1 MLSAQDISVSF
12 GGTILFES
20 LSFRIGAGDRVGLVG
35 KNGAGKST
43 LLKLIAQEQ
52 RPTTGDFALEKH
64 CSIGYLAQDIDFEEG
79 RTVLEESYQAFAELI
94 ALEKKQ
100 EQITNE
106 LLERTEYESEA
117 YASLLV
123 QQAET
128 GERYELLGGY
138 TYQAKVERVLKGL
151 GFLETDF
158 DRPTETFSG
167 GWRMRIELAKLLL
180 KDHDILLLDEPTNH
194 LDIDSIVWL
203 EQFLNKYKGA
213 VVLVSHDKMFLDQVT
228 NRTMEIIQRQLYDFK
243 KPYSK
248 YLEVRAELREKQLA
262 AQKNQE
268 KKIQQTEQL
277 IERFRAKAS
286 KASMAQSL
294 IKRLDKMDRIEI
306 DPEET
311 EAMKLH
317 FPVSKQ
323 PGKVVIETEGLSK
336 AYGDHQVLSEVDLLI
351 ERGSKIA
358 FVGQNGQGKSTLA
371 KILVG
376 ELTSKGHM
384 QLGHNV
390 ELGYFAQDQ
399 SQQLD
404 GSLTVLDSA
413 LDSATEENRKSVRDV
428 LGAFLFRGEDVDKK
442 VAVLSGGERNRL
454 ALCKLLL
461 QPFNVLVMDEPTN
474 HLDLQSKSVLK
485 EALRKFEGTLLLVS
499 HDRDFLQ
506 DLCDGVFE
514 FKNQKVKEYLGGIAD
529 YLEYKKLGSLK
540 ELEHGQPEKKE
551 KGTPSGNDYRN
562 QKQRK
567 KIQNKLSNVEREIKG
582 LETWIKDT
590 DVALEINYD
599 QTIQQADFFDIYHSR
614 KKSLETLYV
623 QWQELEEQLDTL
635 G

>member
-1 MLSAQDISVSF
+1 MLSAQDITVSF
-12 GGTILFES
+12 GGTVLFEN

-43 LLKLIAQEQ
+43 LLKLIAQKQ
-52 RPTTGDFALEKH
+52 RPTSGNFALERNN
-64 CSIGYLAQDIDFEEG
+64 SIGYLAQDIDFEKG
-79 RTVLEESYQAFAELI
+79 RTVLEESYQAFKEIITLEAKQEEITAELL
-94 ALEKKQ
+94 ARTDYESQ
-100 EQITNE
+100 AYME
-106 LLERTEYESEA
+106 LLN
-117 YASLLV
+117 
-123 QQAET
+123 QQAEV

-138 TYQAKVERVLKGL
+138 TYKATVERVLKGL
-151 GFLETDF
+151 GFNEFDF

-180 KDHDILLLDEPTNH
+180 MDHDILLLDEPTNH

-203 EQFLNKYKGA
+203 EDFLTKYKGA

-248 YLEVRAELREKQLA
+248 YMVLRAELREKQLA

-294 IKRLDKMDRIEI
+294 IKKLDKMDRIEV

-311 EAMKLH
+311 QTMKLH

-323 PGKVVIETEGLSK
+323 PGKVVIEAEGIGK
-336 AYGDHQVLSEVDLLI
+336 AYDDKQVLKEVDLLI

-358 FVGQNGQGKSTLA
+358 FVGQNGQGKTTLA
-371 KILVG
+371 KIIVG
-376 ELTSKGHM
+376 ELSKQGVLE
-384 QLGHNV
+384 LGHNV

-404 GSLTVLDSA
+404 GSQTVLVSA
-413 LDSATEENRKSVRDV
+413 QDSATEENRKTVRDL
-428 LGAFLFRGEDVDKK
+428 LGTFLFRGEDVDKK

-485 EALRKFEGTLLLVS
+485 QALEKFEGTLILVS

-506 DLCDGVFE
+506 GLCDRVFE
-514 FKNQKVKEYLGGIAD
+514 FRDQKVKEFLGGISD
-529 YLEYKKLGSLK
+529 YLAHKKMGSLRELEQKSKVSKTVEKPTSDYHSQKERKKLQNTLGAVERSIQ
-540 ELEHGQPEKKE
+540 ELEE
-551 KGTPSGNDYRN
+551 
-562 QKQRK
+562 
-567 KIQNKLSNVEREIKG
+567 
-582 LETWIKDT
+582 WIKNMDFE
-590 DVALEINYD
+590 LEINYEE
-599 QTIQQADFFDIYHSR
+599 TIQQEDFFDTYHTR
-614 KKSLETLYV
+614 KK
-623 QWQELEEQLDTL
+623 ELEQLYQRWENL
-635 G
+635 QEKLAK